1 MAKRTKKPA
10 QPLGRLRQQAAAE
23 AEALGIELVDVVMA
37 REGAGDVLR
46 FTIDRPG
53 GVSLDDCEA
62 FHRRALKLAQDVD
75 YDYMEVSSPGAD
87 RPLKTERDFESALG
101 QLVEAHFYR
110 QLDGAK
116 RLMGRLEAWDA
127 ASVSLDVGGETRN
140 IARADISQLR
150 LAVDEAELDS
160 PLFDALEA
168 DVLEASQPD
177 AGAGDDADLDD
188 GGNDLR

>member
-62 FHRRALKLAQDVD
+62 FHRRALKLAQDID

-116 RLMGRLEAWDA
+116 RLLGRLAEWDA
-127 ASVSLDVGGETRN
+127 ESVTLDADGEPRR
-140 IARADISQLR
+140 IARADISLIR
-150 LAVDEAELDS
+150 LAVDESELDS
-160 PLFDALEA
+160 PLFDELEA
-168 DVLEASQPD
+168 AAQDTLD
-177 AGAGDDADLDD
+177 APAGDEGDLDD

>member
-1 MAKRTKKPA
+1 MAKRTRKPA
-10 QPLGRLRQQAAAE
+10 PPLGRLRQQAAEE
-23 AEALGIELVDVVMA
+23 AQAQGLELVDVVMA

-62 FHRRALKLAQDVD
+62 FHRRALKLAQDID
-75 YDYMEVSSPGAD
+75 YDYMEVTSPGAD

-116 RLMGRLEAWDA
+116 RLLGRLAEWDA
-127 ASVSLDVGGETRN
+127 ESVALDVDGELRRV
-140 IARADISQLR
+140 ARADISLIR
-150 LAVDEAELDS
+150 LAVDESELDS
-160 PLFDALEA
+160 PLFDELEA
-168 DVLEASQPD
+168 AAQDTLD
-177 AGAGDDADLDD
+177 APAGDEGDLDD